1 MFSCQSNNRKWNFQ
15 YTSPCQSQCREC
27 RHELGSMDCRR
38 LSCMDWRLYVSLAR
52 CGLMVASYAELG
64 SAIPTNGGS
73 YAYLQYIFGP
83 LSAFLFS
90 WTTITATKSGSA
102 AILSLIFAEY
112 VNRVLILFLMPNDMV
127 PRWADK
133 LVALLCVWMI
143 IGLNAMGS
151 GWATIINNIFTII
164 KLTALVGIT
173 CIGIVVLCTILCE

>member
-1 MFSCQSNNRKWNFQ
+1 
-15 YTSPCQSQCREC
+15 
-27 RHELGSMDCRR
+27 
-38 LSCMDWRLYVSLAR
+38 
-52 CGLMVASYAELG
+52 MVASYVELG
-64 SAIPTNGGS
+64 SAIPSNGGS

-112 VNRVLILFLMPNDMV
+112 VNRVLILFLKPNDTIPV
-127 PRWADK
+127 WADK
-133 LVALLCVWMI
+133 LAALVCVWVI

-151 GWATIINNIFTII
+151 GWATMINNIFTII

-173 CIGIVVLCTILCE
+173 CIGIVVSRTILYE